1 VIERHADDRGG
12 GISPRVILGGIVVV
26 VALVFVLSNLGTVSL
41 NFLFLHFEFPAFLM
55 FVLMLLAGA
64 ALDRLFLWWWPRRK
78 QKALP
83 PPPPPT

>member
-1 VIERHADDRGG
+1 VIERHAAGRREAM
-12 GISPRVILGGIVVV
+12 SPRVIVAVVIGIL
-26 VALVFVLSNLGTVSL
+26 ALIFVLSNLGSVSL

-64 ALDRLFLWWWPRRK
+64 ALDRVFQWWWARRK
-78 QKALP
+78 QQSLP